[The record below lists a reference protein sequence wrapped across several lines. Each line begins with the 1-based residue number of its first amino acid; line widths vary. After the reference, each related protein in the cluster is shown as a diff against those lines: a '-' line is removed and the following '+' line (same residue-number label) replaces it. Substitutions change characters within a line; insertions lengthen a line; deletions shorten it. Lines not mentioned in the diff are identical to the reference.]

1 MSQNPEPAERSK
13 SPAVPPGSTPAAPR
27 TRRDPATVSDGAAP
41 PISRSPRRDPSRSS
55 VATSELDAYRSGPGG
70 PTSGDGR
77 PQMSAPPPAAVR
89 QRSRPV
95 QAPPTAGHRRRQPR
109 QPRPTFRGP
118 RLADF
123 IGWWR
128 RLRSIV
134 FLIVITVIL
143 GMILA
148 AIVAVAV
155 GAIVVS
161 IQHALK
167 SG

>member
-1 MSQNPEPAERSK
+1 MSQNSQDSGESEPTVVSEVAAPEGLETRRGPRPRSSSVLTPELEPFRPAPKALRPKRPPVAAVGTGRRRRRRSK
-13 SPAVPPGSTPAAPR
+13 
-27 TRRDPATVSDGAAP
+27 
-41 PISRSPRRDPSRSS
+41 
-55 VATSELDAYRSGPGG
+55 
-70 PTSGDGR
+70 
-77 PQMSAPPPAAVR
+77 
-89 QRSRPV
+89 
-95 QAPPTAGHRRRQPR
+95 
-109 QPRPTFRGP
+109 QPRPSFRGP

-134 FLIVITVIL
+134 FLVVITVIL

-148 AIVAVAV
+148 AIVAVGV
-155 GAIVVS
+155 GAIVVA

>member
-1 MSQNPEPAERSK
+1 MSQNSQNSGESEPT
-13 SPAVPPGSTPAAPR
+13 V
-27 TRRDPATVSDGAAP
+27 VSDGPQGRAPRWRPRPSAGRTSQLEAFRPASGPLLTDPQAEGEGETRPALPMPRALRPKRP
-41 PISRSPRRDPSRSS
+41 PIS
-55 VATSELDAYRSGPGG
+55 
-70 PTSGDGR
+70 
-77 PQMSAPPPAAVR
+77 AAG
-89 QRSRPV
+89 S
-95 QAPPTAGHRRRQPR
+95 RRRRRPK
-109 QPRPTFRGP
+109 QPRPSFRGP

-134 FLIVITVIL
+134 FLVVITVIL

-155 GAIVVS
+155 GAIVVGL
-161 IQHALK
+161 QHALK

>member
-1 MSQNPEPAERSK
+1 MSQNSQDSGESE
-13 SPAVPPGSTPAAPR
+13 
-27 TRRDPATVSDGAAP
+27 ATVVSEVAGPEGRRRSRP
-41 PISRSPRRDPSRSS
+41 PS
-55 VATSELDAYRSGPGG
+55 VRTSEMEAFRPAPGPGPG
-70 PTSGDGR
+70 LPYRDGGTVAL
-77 PQMSAPPPAAVR
+77 PPPPAL
-89 QRSRPV
+89 RP
-95 QAPPTAGHRRRQPR
+95 RRRPAAASPALSR
-109 QPRPTFRGP
+109 RRRRPKQPRPSFRGP

-134 FLIVITVIL
+134 FLVVITVIL

-148 AIVAVAV
+148 AIVAVAI
-155 GAIVVS
+155 GAIVVT

>member
-1 MSQNPEPAERSK
+1 MSQNSQDSGESEPTIISEGAGREARLRGRSQ
-13 SPAVPPGSTPAAPR
+13 PASVRTSELEAFRPASGPGM
-27 TRRDPATVSDGAAP
+27 AP
-41 PISRSPRRDPSRSS
+41 PYGDRESS
-55 VATSELDAYRSGPGG
+55 VAL
-70 PTSGDGR
+70 
-77 PQMSAPPPAAVR
+77 PPPRALRPTRRPAAAPAPAR
-89 QRSRPV
+89 QRRRPK
-95 QAPPTAGHRRRQPR
+95 
-109 QPRPTFRGP
+109 QPRPSFRGP

-134 FLIVITVIL
+134 FLVVITVIL

-155 GAIVVS
+155 GAVVVA

>member
-1 MSQNPEPAERSK
+1 MRRRRPAE
-13 SPAVPPGSTPAAPR
+13 
-27 TRRDPATVSDGAAP
+27 
-41 PISRSPRRDPSRSS
+41 
-55 VATSELDAYRSGPGG
+55 
-70 PTSGDGR
+70 
-77 PQMSAPPPAAVR
+77 PPPSA
-89 QRSRPV
+89 
-95 QAPPTAGHRRRQPR
+95 RRRRRPR
-109 QPRPTFRGP
+109 QPRPSFRGP

-134 FLIVITVIL
+134 FLVVITVIL

-148 AIVAVAV
+148 AIVAVAI
-155 GAIVVS
+155 GAIVVT